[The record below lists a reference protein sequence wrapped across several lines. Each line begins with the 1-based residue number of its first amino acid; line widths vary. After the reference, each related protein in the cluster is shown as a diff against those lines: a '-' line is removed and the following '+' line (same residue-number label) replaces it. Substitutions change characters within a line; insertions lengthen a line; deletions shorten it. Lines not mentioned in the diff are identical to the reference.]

1 MGKKSKLAIK
11 HYYGNELEK
20 IGKSPTGFPLYVMVR
35 YKNVKTKYASR
46 LGIRFASKVVG
57 NDEVLRSYPDQM
69 QQVIKEEVAH
79 IEMLRDYFE
88 DHLEL
93 EFKPSVL
100 VNHLLEH
107 ISLEKVVDFFDTRPK
122 QYSYS
127 IESILLERSSDLVDL
142 YKAAGPMRFLA
153 GVEHLNKALFEEL
166 LDISDNRIYF
176 NYYQLFKSA
185 FPVELNRLQFRLE
198 EVSGDKQIKEF
209 KVWMDKK
216 FDEEMRQAWLSLP

>member
-11 HYYGNELEK
+11 HYYGDELEK

-127 IESILLERSSDLVDL
+127 IETILLERSSDLVDL

-166 LDISDNRIYF
+166 LDIFDNRIYF

-198 EVSGDKQIKEF
+198 EVSGDTQIKEF

-216 FDEEMRQAWLSLP
+216 FDEEMRQAWLAVP

>member
-11 HYYGNELEK
+11 HYYGDELEK

-57 NDEVLRSYPDQM
+57 NEEVLRSYPDQM

-166 LDISDNRIYF
+166 LDILDNRIYF

-185 FPVELNRLQFRLE
+185 FPVELNRLQFRLA
-198 EVSGDKQIKEF
+198 EVSGDAQIKEF

-216 FDEEMRQAWLSLP
+216 FDEEMRRAWLAVP

>member
-1 MGKKSKLAIK
+1 MGKKSKLAVK

-57 NDEVLRSYPDQM
+57 NEEVLRHYPDQM
-69 QQVIKEEVAH
+69 EQVIREEVEH
-79 IEMLRDYFE
+79 IEMLRGYFE
-88 DHLEL
+88 DYLEL
-93 EFKPSVL
+93 EFKPSIL
-100 VNHLLEH
+100 VNQLVEH

-127 IESILLERSSDLVDL
+127 IETVLLERSHDLVDL
-142 YKAAGPMRFLA
+142 CEAAGPMGCLA
-153 GVEHLNKALFEEL
+153 GVQHINKVLFEEL
-166 LDISDNRIYF
+166 LGIFDNREYF

-185 FPVELNRLQFRLE
+185 FSVDLTRLQFRLE
-198 EVSGDKQIKEF
+198 EVHGDEQLMGL
-209 KVWMDKK
+209 KVW
-216 FDEEMRQAWLSLP
+216 